1 MTTSKTSHVQYPS
14 TDENKKTYTTEV
26 LDVRTDVYQLP
37 KASVKVNVSPRG
49 ALLSIS
55 VQCHDA
61 YGYQRELFIG
71 RSRTAGTHEHTWG
84 WSAYLHPFHGSE
96 GRGEAS
102 QGVLVRFMARFVGL
116 VENYPGLL
124 FNDVDEHPGRPHSDG
139 FVRLHTML
147 LMGADLSVT
156 LLD

>member
-1 MTTSKTSHVQYPS
+1 MATIKTSYVQYPS
-14 TDENKKTYTTEV
+14 TEENKETYMAEV

-61 YGYQRELFIG
+61 YAYQRELFVG
-71 RSRTAGTHEHTWG
+71 RQRTPGTHEHTWG
-84 WSAYLHPFHGSE
+84 WNAYLHPFHGSE
-96 GRGEAS
+96 GKGEAS
-102 QGVLVRFMARFVGL
+102 QGVVQRFLARFVEL
-116 VENYPGLL
+116 IEQYPSLL